1 MKTLKLVG
9 RATGGL
15 VMDGVAGL
23 AGFCMFGG
31 MFTFVAQDEAVI
43 AVGVAVGIVGAVAM
57 LILKRVMDL
66 DLADL
71 KKRLALDMAAL
82 EARIAADRV
91 ANLEKQIAD
100 KEEQDAKD
108 AAHARQMAELFGG
121 LETVES
127 GEVSDPFDDDEEQ
140 VFTAEEQE
148 DIAVFKGFEA
158 SLKGK

>member
-71 KKRLALDMAAL
+71 
-82 EARIAADRV
+82 EARIAARV
-91 ANLEKQIAD
+91 ADLEKQIAA
-100 KEEQDAKD
+100 ED

-148 DIAVFKGFEA
+148 AIAVFKGFEA

>member
-23 AGFCMFGG
+23 AGFCMLGG
-31 MFTFVAQDEAVI
+31 MFSLVAKDEAVI

-71 KKRLALDMAAL
+71 

-91 ANLEKQIAD
+91 ADLEKQIAD
-100 KEEQDAKD
+100 KEEQDAED

-148 DIAVFKGFEA
+148 AIAVFKGFEA